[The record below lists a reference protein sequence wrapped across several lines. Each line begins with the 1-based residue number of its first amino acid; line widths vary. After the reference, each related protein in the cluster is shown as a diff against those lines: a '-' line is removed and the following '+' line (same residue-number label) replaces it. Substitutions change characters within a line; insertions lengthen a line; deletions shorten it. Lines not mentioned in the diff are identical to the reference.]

1 MEAECHNNAGGELE
15 HDGRAGGRRRRGRRR
30 GSKGGSFYEA
40 LACLCHQSRSRARLV
55 SDEDLQTSAGN
66 ADASLSVDIFSRGAI
81 MLLLSAQIN
90 RQSQSSPVFLSSPSK
105 YSHSLRQVP
114 SLSSPAIKGKDGRWA
129 GLTLQG
135 NSRCLKLTPKARS
148 TSCQKRRCRL

>member
-1 MEAECHNNAGGELE
+1 MEAECHNNAGGEPE
-15 HDGRAGGRRRRGRRR
+15 HDGRAGGRRRRGRHQ

-40 LACLCHQSRSRARLV
+40 LACIRHRSHRRARLL
-55 SDEDLQTSAGN
+55 SDVDLQTSAGN
-66 ADASLSVDIFSRGAI
+66 ADASHSVGIFSCGAI
-81 MLLLSAQIN
+81 MLLHSAQIS

-105 YSHSLRQVP
+105 YSRSLRQVP

-129 GLTLQG
+129 GLTLRG